1 MGATNHTGT
10 RRTVP
15 NQRTI
20 IVYKSPTNKQNLYAT
35 LNLSALDEA
44 ASQIKSEGGF
54 RLYIY
59 LAKNQNN
66 YNFVLSSSH
75 FQQWS
80 GCGKTAYTT
89 GFNELV
95 EKGYL
100 VPNPKVKNGFIFHD
114 KAGIAADEAAEK
126 NQFKVDYSTAGF
138 NF

>member
-20 IVYKSPTNKQNLYAT
+20 IVHKSPTNKQNLYAT

-44 ASQIKSEGGF
+44 ASQIESQGGF
-54 RLYIY
+54 KLYIY

-66 YNFVLSSSH
+66 YDFALSSSH
-75 FQQWS
+75 FQEWS
-80 GCGKTAYTT
+80 GCGKQAYTS

-100 VPNPKVKNGFIFHD
+100 VPNPKVKNGFIFYD
-114 KAGIAADEAAEK
+114 KAGLAAEEAAEPQK
-126 NQFKVDYSTAGF
+126 AKVDYSTAGF